1 MTKKIAVFPGSF
13 DPFTKGH
20 EDIVRRALPLFDKLY
35 IAFGHNMA
43 KERLFDMEEQKQL
56 LALLFATEPKIQITD
71 YQSLTIDFCHQ
82 INAQYLVRGLRNVAD
97 FQYESEMAA
106 VNKSLAPDIE
116 TVFILTDPQ
125 WAHISSSIVREL
137 FKHKGPY
144 QQFLP
149 SYPCEK

>member
-1 MTKKIAVFPGSF
+1 MTKIAVFPGSF

-20 EDIVRRALPLFDKLY
+20 EDIVRRALPLFDEIY
-35 IAFGHNMA
+35 VAFGCNIA
-43 KERLFDMEEQKQL
+43 KQRLFDMEEQKRLLGQL
-56 LALLFATEPKIQITD
+56 FKTEPKVKIVD
-71 YQSLTIDFCHQ
+71 YEGLTCDFCHQ
-82 INAQYLVRGLRNVAD
+82 IGAQYIVRGLRNVAD

-116 TVFILTDPQ
+116 TVFILTNPQ

-137 FKHKGPY
+137 FKHNGPY

-149 SYPCEK
+149 DYPCEK